1 MRNFSK
7 ALLAISVSGLIAAPA
22 FAGHNNNNS
31 PASHPACANA
41 DITLAVLGTHA
52 TNCKGFDD
60 GNLLNDKAVNVTKTK
75 SELGA
80 LGFTWDG
87 SYTNLI
93 KLDNL
98 NGSQTLDFGKTLYGT
113 TYIGV
118 HFGNGQGG
126 PGESTAFY
134 VLDAAAGVNQIHL
147 AYNASSNAVLFLT
160 GLPPVTPGVPEP
172 ATWAT
177 MIGGLGVVGAEM
189 RRRRRKQVVAA

>member
-7 ALLAISVSGLIAAPA
+7 AVLAIAVGGLIAGPA
-22 FAGHNNNNS
+22 LAGHN
-31 PASHPACANA
+31 PPPPPTACANA

-93 KLDNL
+93 KLENL
-98 NGSQTLDFGKTLYGT
+98 NGSQTLDFGKTLFGT
-113 TYIGV
+113 TYI
-118 HFGNGQGG
+118 
-126 PGESTAFY
+126 
-134 VLDAAAGVNQIHL
+134 
-147 AYNASSNAVLFLT
+147 
-160 GLPPVTPGVPEP
+160 
-172 ATWAT
+172 
-177 MIGGLGVVGAEM
+177 
-189 RRRRRKQVVAA
+189 